1 MVGKAQL
8 RSALERV
15 RAKPGCGK
23 PLVGT
28 LAGCRSVRVVG
39 SENRLVY
46 RVLSD
51 SLILVLAVERRRG
64 DTVYN
69 VAATRI

>member
-1 MVGKAQL
+1 
-8 RSALERV
+8 
-15 RAKPGCGK
+15 
-23 PLVGT
+23 
-28 LAGCRSVRVVG
+28 VVG